1 MSKVGEKRMSAAVGK
16 DLKLKFL
23 KAMLTAR
30 LTDETEQA
38 LKRRG
43 HGTFQLSCAGHEG
56 LAAVGFAMQPQDWL
70 HPYYRDRALA
80 MVRGVSPEDC
90 LLDFYSKAPSAT
102 GGRQMPVHYNSRRL
116 RIVSHGSAVALNL
129 LPAVGM
135 AMSLKD
141 RKIPEVVVATVGD
154 ASSREGE
161 AFEAMAQAGVEKL
174 PIVFII
180 EDNHY
185 GISSPTQGKT
195 FWTMPNGLHEGSDH
209 VKWFCGCRVEVVDGL
224 DPVAVYQTV
233 QPALE
238 RARSGVGPTCIVA
251 QVERIKSH
259 SSSDDQR
266 IYRSAEELQ
275 QVQARDPVKH
285 FVARC
290 LAEGVLSSSE
300 LESLQAEIKAEVDAA
315 AERAFHAAEPEPASA
330 IGSAFA
336 KLPDGLPAREQHLPG
351 YLSKRSGGLTMAQCI
366 ATTLEQEMRQ
376 NARITVFGEDIEDPK
391 GDVFGVT
398 RGLSRQ
404 FPGRVRNSPLAEATI
419 LGSASGRAIV
429 GDLPVATIQFV
440 DFMGPGLNQ
449 LINEVTTLYWR
460 SQGAWNPAMVILSPC
475 GAYLPGLGPWHS
487 QTNESIY
494 AHLPGLHV
502 VVPSS
507 PGDAAGLLRY
517 ALRCNRPVLY
527 LYPKALLH
535 SAEDTVEEPS
545 LDCVV
550 PFGHA
555 RVVREGR
562 DVTMVT
568 WGNCV
573 TLCRAAATQAAREG
587 IEAEILDLRSIAP
600 WDSKSVLQSV
610 IKTGRLLA
618 VHEDGRTCGFGAEVI
633 AEMVGAAF
641 EQLRAVPVRI
651 TKADEH
657 IGFNYGLELAVLPGV
672 DAILSALREQ
682 YRQDLRP
689 GRRAL
694 DVTGGIGVVAPA
706 SLLPAARPPTPVEP
720 EAPADRL
727 VEHVDILVMRQS
739 PTDEDATVV
748 RYLVQAGDKV
758 KVGTPVVEMEA
769 NKGSFEV
776 ESTHDGVVSKIHAR
790 AGDRVRV
797 QTPVLTLEVPAA
809 PAAAQHAAVEKAA
822 APSFKEIPLGAPQMQ
837 VGALALKS
845 QHEIPTVN
853 VECEVDLTALSQQRE
868 ALKTQFES
876 RFGLR
881 PTYTHLIL
889 WSLVRA
895 MMEERH
901 EGFRGRLSSACDRL
915 LVEPHVNVGFAAVG
929 PKESLYSPVVKNAD
943 TLSFIEFV
951 RCIYGLTEKVRAGAI
966 TAVELQ
972 GATLTLTNIGAFE
985 ATTGTP
991 FIIPGQVAMLT
1002 AGSILERPRF
1012 VDGVGQGDQRHVE
1025 PRMLLSLKL
1034 VFDHR
1039 PFNGSHAASFLRT
1052 IKHNLEN
1059 LDLKG
1064 LLAMQAPGGK

>member
-1 MSKVGEKRMSAAVGK
+1 MGRVGERRMSVAVGK

-43 HGTFQLSCAGHEG
+43 HGAFQLSCAGHEA
-56 LAAVGFAMQPQDWL
+56 LAAIGFAMQPQDWL
-70 HPYYRDRALA
+70 HPYYRDRALV

-90 LLDFYSKAPSAT
+90 LLDFYSKAPSVT

-116 RIVSHGSAVALNL
+116 RIVSHGSPVALNM

-135 AMSLKD
+135 AMALKE
-141 RKIPEVVVATVGD
+141 RKIPEAVVVTVGD
-154 ASSREGE
+154 ASTREGE
-161 AFEAMAQAGVEKL
+161 AFEAMAQAGVERL
-174 PIVFII
+174 PVVFVI
-180 EDNHY
+180 EDNRY
-185 GISSPTQGKT
+185 GISTPTRGKT
-195 FWTMPNGLHEGSDH
+195 FWSMPNGVHEGSDH

-224 DPVAVYQTV
+224 DPVAVFETA

-238 RARSGVGPTCIVA
+238 RARGGEGPVCIVA
-251 QVERIKSH
+251 LVERIKSH

-275 QVQARDPVKH
+275 QVQARDPVKL
-285 FVARC
+285 FVERC
-290 LAEGVLSSSE
+290 LKEGVLSPPE
-300 LESLQAEIKAEVDAA
+300 LEAMQAEIKMEVDAA
-315 AERAFHAAEPEPASA
+315 VERAFHAAEPEPASA

-336 KLPDGLPAREQHLPG
+336 KLPDGLPLCEQHLPG

-366 ATTLEQEMRQ
+366 AITLEQEMRQ
-376 NARITVFGEDIEDPK
+376 NARITVFGEDVEDPK

-419 LGSASGRAIV
+419 LGSASGRAII

-440 DFMGPGLNQ
+440 DFMGPGMNQ

-460 SQGAWNPAMVILSPC
+460 SQGAWNPAMVIMAPC

-487 QTNESIY
+487 QMNESIY

-535 SAEDTVEEPS
+535 SAEDTVEEPG

-550 PFGHA
+550 PFGQA
-555 RVVREGR
+555 RLVREGR
-562 DVTMVT
+562 DVTVVT
-568 WGNCV
+568 WGNCLA
-573 TLCRAAATQAAREG
+573 LCRAAAAQAAREG
-587 IEAEILDLRSIAP
+587 IEAEILDLRSVVP
-600 WDSKSVLQSV
+600 WDTKSVLGSV
-610 IKTGRLLA
+610 IKTGRLLV

-633 AEMVGAAF
+633 TEMVGAAF
-641 EQLRAVPVRI
+641 EQLRAVPVRV
-651 TKADEH
+651 TKTDDH
-657 IGFNYGLELAVLPGV
+657 IGFSYGLELAVLPSV
-672 DAILSALREQ
+672 DAVLSALRQ
-682 YRQDLRP
+682 QHRQDLRP

-694 DVTGGIGVVAPA
+694 DVTAGIGVVAPPA
-706 SLLPAARPPTPVEP
+706 LLHAERPSAPVAA
-720 EAPADRL
+720 EAPADKL
-727 VEHVDILVMRQS
+727 VERVDILVVRQS
-739 PTDEDATVV
+739 PTDEDATLV
-748 RYLVQAGDKV
+748 RYLVEVGDQV
-758 KVGTPVVEMEA
+758 KVGTPLVEMEA

-776 ESTHDGVVSKIHAR
+776 ESTHDGIVSRIHAR
-790 AGDRVRV
+790 AGERVRV
-797 QTPVLTLEVPAA
+797 QTPVLTLDVPAA
-809 PAAAQHAAVEKAA
+809 AAAAQPAMAERPTVPAL
-822 APSFKEIPLGAPQMQ
+822 KEIVLSPPQMQ
-837 VGALALKS
+837 VGSLALKS

-853 VECEVDLTALSQQRE
+853 VECEVDLTAASRQRE
-868 ALKTQFES
+868 ALRTQFES

-901 EGFRGRLSSACDRL
+901 EGFRGRLNSACDRL
-915 LVEPHVNVGFAAVG
+915 LVEPHVNAGFAAVG

-943 TLSFIEFV
+943 TMSFIEFV
-951 RCIYGLTEKVRAGAI
+951 RCVYGLTEKVRAGAI
-966 TAVELQ
+966 SAAELQ
-972 GATLTLTNIGAFE
+972 GATVTLTNIGAFE

-1012 VDGVGQGDQRHVE
+1012 VDGAQIGDERRVE

-1052 IKHNLEN
+1052 IKHNLEY
-1059 LDLKG
+1059 LDMKS
-1064 LLAMQAPGGK
+1064 LLDMPAPG